1 MRRGVRLAGTVLTG
15 IGVLLLVWA
24 FVTWQWGDPVT
35 SLYTRWEQ
43 RKLESR
49 YERLAKSF
57 TPAAPAMP
65 STGMSGKPGRA
76 QSAEQPVAD
85 RARIRVNARAYRKAA
100 GRGQPIGRITVP
112 RLGLNMFVVAGT
124 DQDSLK
130 KGPGWDER
138 TFMPGEGELTYI
150 AGHRTT
156 YGAPFAHID
165 RLEKG
170 DLVELEL
177 PYATFRYRVTEWVIV
192 PADDLARLRSHGR
205 EVLALQACHPR
216 FSASQRYIVYA
227 KPVRVTGPAPD
238 EASVAAA
245 ASR

>member
-1 MRRGVRLAGTVLTG
+1 MRRVVRVTGSVLMG
-15 IGVLLLVWA
+15 IGALLLVWA

-49 YERLAKSF
+49 YEQVTKSF
-57 TPAAPAMP
+57 TPAAAPAP
-65 STGMSGKPGRA
+65 STGPAAPA
-76 QSAEQPVAD
+76 QSAKEKAKA
-85 RARIRVNARAYRKAA
+85 RARIHANAHVYRTAVDQ
-100 GRGQPIGRITVP
+100 GQPIGRIKVP
-112 RLGLNMFVVAGT
+112 RLGLNMLVVAGT
-124 DQDSLK
+124 DHDSLK

-165 RLEKG
+165 RLDEG
-170 DLVELEL
+170 DVVELDL
-177 PYATFRYRVTEWVIV
+177 PYGSFRYRVTRSVIV
-192 PADDLARLRSHGR
+192 PANDLARLHSSGH

-227 KPVRVTGPAPD
+227 KPVRVTEPA
-238 EASVAAA
+238 SNGSSIAAA
-245 ASR
+245 ATR

>member
-1 MRRGVRLAGTVLTG
+1 VIRRAVRITGTVLTG
-15 IGVLLLVWA
+15 VGVLLLVWA

-49 YERLAKSF
+49 YERVTKSF
-57 TPAAPAMP
+57 TPAAAPAP
-65 STGMSGKPGRA
+65 STGQATPA
-76 QSAEQPVAD
+76 QSAKEKAKA
-85 RARIRVNARAYRKAA
+85 RARIRANARVYRKAVDQ
-100 GRGQPIGRITVP
+100 GQPVGRIKVP
-112 RLGLNMFVVAGT
+112 RLGLNMLVVAGT
-124 DQDSLK
+124 DHDSLK

-138 TFMPGEGELTYI
+138 TYMPGESELTYI

-165 RLEKG
+165 RLDEG
-170 DLVELEL
+170 DVVELDL
-177 PYATFRYRVTEWVIV
+177 PYGSFRYRVTRSVIV
-192 PADDLARLRSHGR
+192 PADDLARLESSGR

-227 KPVRVTGPAPD
+227 TPVRVTEPVSDGS
-238 EASVAAA
+238 SVAAA

>member
-1 MRRGVRLAGTVLTG
+1 MRRAVRFAGTALTG
-15 IGVLLLVWA
+15 VGVLLLVWA

-49 YERLAKSF
+49 YEKVARSF
-57 TPAAPAMP
+57 TPAATPTR
-65 STGMSGKPGRA
+65 STGRATPA
-76 QSAEQPVAD
+76 QSAKEKARA
-85 RARIRVNARAYRKAA
+85 RARIRANARVFRKAVDA
-100 GRGQPIGRITVP
+100 GQPIGRIKVP
-112 RLGLNMFVVAGT
+112 RLGLNMLVVAGT
-124 DQDSLK
+124 DHDSLK

-138 TFMPGEGELTYI
+138 TFMPGQGELTYI

-165 RLEKG
+165 RLDEG
-170 DLVELEL
+170 DVVELDL
-177 PYATFRYRVTEWVIV
+177 PYGSFRYRVTRSVIV
-192 PADDLARLRSHGR
+192 PANDLARLESSGR

-227 KPVRVTGPAPD
+227 KPVRVTEPVSNG
-238 EASVAAA
+238 SSLAAA
-245 ASR
+245 ATG

>member
-1 MRRGVRLAGTVLTG
+1 MRRAVRLTGTALTG
-15 IGVLLLVWA
+15 VGVLLLVWA

-49 YERLAKSF
+49 YESLARSF
-57 TPAAPAMP
+57 TPAAPTP
-65 STGMSGKPGRA
+65 SVPGGKGKTDRA
-76 QSAEQPVAD
+76 QSARQVAAT
-85 RARIRVNARAYRKAA
+85 RARIRSSARAFRKEV
-100 GRGQPIGRITVP
+100 GVGQPIGRIKVP
-112 RLGLNMFVVAGT
+112 HLGLDMLVVAGT
-124 DQDSLK
+124 DHDSLK

-138 TFMPGEGELTYI
+138 TFLPGEGELTYI

-165 RLEKG
+165 RLDKG
-170 DLVELEL
+170 DLVELDL
-177 PYATFRYRVTEWVIV
+177 PYATVRYRVTQSVIV
-192 PADDLARLRSHGR
+192 PANDLARLKSHGR

-227 KPVRVTGPAPD
+227 KPVRVSGPAGHL
-238 EASVAAA
+238 ATVALG
-245 ASR
+245 SPR

>member
-1 MRRGVRLAGTVLTG
+1 MRRVVRLAGTALTG

-24 FVTWQWGDPVT
+24 FITWQWGDPVT

-49 YERLAKSF
+49 YESLTKSF
-57 TPAAPAMP
+57 TPAAPTKPAP
-65 STGMSGKPGRA
+65 GGSGKA
-76 QSAEQPVAD
+76 QRERSARQAAATRD
-85 RARIRVNARAYRKAA
+85 RIRSSAHAFRKEVDQ
-100 GRGQPIGRITVP
+100 GQPIGRIRVP
-112 RLGLNMFVVAGT
+112 HLGLDMLVVAGT
-124 DQDSLK
+124 DHDSLK

-165 RLEKG
+165 RLDKG
-170 DLVELEL
+170 DLVELDL
-177 PYATFRYRVTEWVIV
+177 PYATVRYRVTQSVIV
-192 PADDLARLRSHGR
+192 PANDLARLTSHGR

-227 KPVRVTGPAPD
+227 KPVRVTGPAGQL
-238 EASVAAA
+238 ATVAAGA
-245 ASR
+245 TR